1 MKNELSRSC
10 RVNNEWNKV
19 WTWGSLPQP
28 TVGSGLTLR
37 KLLSMPTNM
46 PNMNLFIIYYCLLLG
61 QWRRHCPSLCRFWV
75 IFSSLFFNFLGFV
88 MFVCLIFFSLL
99 SGSKWYMSCPRSKVI
114 RVESFERFFPP
125 VSNQPSAATA
135 LLKGGADGN
144 KRNKNKCSPL
154 HVAVNKGHSE
164 VVKTLLCYSCNV
176 NAQVRLVWVCSLMWP
191 GAIFA

>member
-19 WTWGSLPQP
+19 WTWGSLSQP
-28 TVGSGLTLR
+28 TVGSGLTLSLR
-37 KLLSMPTNM
+37 KPQNMPTNM
-46 PNMNLFIIYYCLLLG
+46 PNMNVFIIYYCLLLG

-75 IFSSLFFNFLGFV
+75 IFSSYLLLFSIFLVLLCSFV
-88 MFVCLIFFSLL
+88 WFFSLL
-99 SGSKWYMSCPRSKVI
+99 SGSKWYMTCARSEVI

-176 NAQVRLVWVCSLMWP
+176 NAQVCFV
-191 GAIFA
+191 

>member
-19 WTWGSLPQP
+19 WTWGSLSQP
-28 TVGSGLTLR
+28 TVGSGLTLSLR
-37 KLLSMPTNM
+37 KPLNMPTNM
-46 PNMNLFIIYYCLLLG
+46 PNMSVFIIYDCLLLG

-75 IFSSLFFNFLGFV
+75 IFSSSTFFQFSWFCHVRLFD
-88 MFVCLIFFSLL
+88 IFSLL
-99 SGSKWYMSCPRSKVI
+99 SGSKWYMSCARSEVI

-176 NAQVRLVWVCSLMWP
+176 NAQVRLEWVCSLM
-191 GAIFA
+191 